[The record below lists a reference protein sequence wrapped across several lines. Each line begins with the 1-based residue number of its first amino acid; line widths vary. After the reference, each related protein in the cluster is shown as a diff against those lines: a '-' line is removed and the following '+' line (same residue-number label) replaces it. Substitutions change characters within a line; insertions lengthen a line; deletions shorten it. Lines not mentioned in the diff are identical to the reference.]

1 MNDITKYVSNNK
13 VKPILNY
20 VYLHIDKNGNPTAV
34 ATDTFR
40 LAQVGVNLAVL
51 GEIIKLGFYT
61 PEAWK
66 KITKLYNKDDV
77 TVYKEIQIIV
87 EKEMLHQPEEDYP
100 NYENI
105 IPKYEDMERFKG
117 SFLINSDYLCDL
129 IKMFQDKKFKTFDFD
144 KVQENE
150 NMIAY
155 FDEDTTVL
163 IMKMKK

>member
-1 MNDITKYVSNNK
+1 MIDITKYASKNK
-13 VKPILNY
+13 LKPILNY
-20 VYLHIDKNGNPTAV
+20 VYLHIDKNGNPAAV

-40 LAQVGVNLAVL
+40 LAQVGVNIAGLDEV
-51 GEIIKLGFYT
+51 IKLGFYT

-77 TVYKEIQIIV
+77 TLYKEIQIIV

-117 SFLINSDYLCDL
+117 SFLINGDYLCDL
-129 IKMFQDKKFKTFDFD
+129 IKMFQHKKLKTFDFD

-150 NMIAY
+150 DLIAY

-163 IMKMKK
+163 IMKMKN